1 MRPVLLAAFLA
12 LFHCVG
18 RSQTCQWA
26 NSLGSVNTV
35 TRIEQVRSY
44 PGSMAIVCGSFA
56 APSLTLGA
64 HAVTNQGQEDGF
76 VAIANADG
84 EYVWAKGIGG
94 GNNDLVTDVASHSTG
109 EFVAVGNFR
118 SVFLSIGDTTL
129 SNAGESDIHLTKFNA
144 DHTIAWVRH
153 FGGVDIDEATSVRMD
168 ASGNTYVAGQVTNRF
183 LLQTTAVFVRKYAPN
198 GSLIWERLGTVQS
211 GSANV
216 MSLAVD
222 DQQKVHACGS
232 MYGSITFGSSTLN
245 GDQGFAAF
253 IVSYDPSGTL
263 SNSMVTYDHG
273 EFSAIESRE
282 DHIYACARKVN
293 FGIGWGWPLGD
304 SKVKLIKFDSD
315 LNTIWSREF
324 GGVVPNHSL
333 DLAKDLS
340 LDTEGNVYVTGSFFS
355 DTLFFAD
362 DTLINPYNAPYYYP
376 QIFVAKYS
384 AAGDAIWGMSAG
396 GIHTDE
402 ATGIHVVGNDRFFLA
417 GNFESDPAGFGG
429 YELQNTSQLDSIYV
443 HLLPARY
450 GRRTMGF
457 LAKFTGDN
465 STGTD
470 DRTDQRFSLWP
481 NPANGSITMRTSP
494 TLFASFTMEIVTLD
508 GRVLH
513 HLVQRSPSSDVHL
526 EISDLAPG
534 PYFVSITT
542 EEGRS
547 TQRFIKY

>member
-1 MRPVLLAAFLA
+1 
-12 LFHCVG
+12 
-18 RSQTCQWA
+18 
-26 NSLGSVNTV
+26 
-35 TRIEQVRSY
+35 
-44 PGSMAIVCGSFA
+44 MAIVCGSFA

-76 VAIANADG
+76 VAITNGDG

-144 DHTIAWVRH
+144 DHTVAWVRH

-168 ASGNTYVAGQVTNRF
+168 ASGNTYIAGQVLNRF
-183 LLQTTAVFVRKYAPN
+183 SLQTIQVFIRKYAPE
-198 GSLIWERLGTVQS
+198 GSLIWERSGTVQS
-211 GSANV
+211 GSASFT
-216 MSLAVD
+216 SLAVD
-222 DQQKVHACGS
+222 DEQNVHACGS
-232 MYGSITFGSSTLN
+232 MYGSITFGSSTLT

-253 IVSYDPSGTL
+253 VVSYDPTGTV

-273 EFSAIESRE
+273 EFSAIESHE
-282 DHIYACARKVN
+282 DHLYACARKVN

-304 SKVKLIKFDSD
+304 SKVKLLKFDSE
-315 LNTIWSREF
+315 LNPIWSREF
-324 GGVVPNHSL
+324 GGEVPNHSL

-384 AAGDAIWGMSAG
+384 AAGEAIWGMSAG
-396 GIHTDE
+396 GMHTDE
-402 ATGIHVVGNDRFFLA
+402 ATGIHVLGNDAFFLT

-429 YELQNTSQLDSIYV
+429 TELQNTSQLDSIYV

-450 GRRTMGF
+450 GRKIMGF
-457 LAKFTGDN
+457 LAKYDGDG
-465 STGTD
+465 STGFEDGTN
-470 DRTDQRFSLWP
+470 QRFSLWP
-481 NPANGSITMRTSP
+481 NPANGSIAIRTGP
-494 TLFASFTMEIVTLD
+494 ALFTTFTIEIVALD
-508 GRVLH
+508 GRMID
-513 HLVQRSPSSDVHL
+513 HLVQGSQHSEVHL
-526 EISDLAPG
+526 DISGLAPG